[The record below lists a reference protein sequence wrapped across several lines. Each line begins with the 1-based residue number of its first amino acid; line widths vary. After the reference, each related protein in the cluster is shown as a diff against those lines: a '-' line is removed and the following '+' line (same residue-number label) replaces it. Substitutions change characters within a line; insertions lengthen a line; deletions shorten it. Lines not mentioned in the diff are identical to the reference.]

1 MNDISKL
8 ISNIKIIDI
17 MDDYNFGDILRGT
30 QTDIKVKN
38 GVESP
43 WWLHNRLKI
52 QKNTKTILGIY
63 FNNKFVSTKIT
74 EPGYNSAILKIS
86 IDEYIRKYKPLRPN
100 YNDCCVYFRLG
111 DVVMLNRGLGASGRN
126 QAEFDYIGQIRSR
139 PHEVINIVCCFAF
152 TFSNHYGNK
161 RILGEYLE
169 QNKSFIYDILY
180 NIKTNF
186 PDSQINI
193 QSSTNVDDDICYLYE
208 SKFISHPT
216 CTWKQMIGNF

>member
-1 MNDISKL
+1 
-8 ISNIKIIDI
+8 

-38 GVESP
+38 GVERP
-43 WWLHNRLKI
+43 RWLHNRLKI

-86 IDEYIRKYKPLRPN
+86 IDKYIRKYKPLRPN

-126 QAEFDYIGQIRSR
+126 QAGFDYIEQIRSR
-139 PHEVINIVCCFAF
+139 PHKVINIVCCFAF
-152 TFSNHYGNK
+152 TFSDHYGSGYARRGK
-161 RILGEYLE
+161 ALGCFL
-169 QNKSFIYDILY
+169 I
-180 NIKTNF
+180 
-186 PDSQINI
+186 
-193 QSSTNVDDDICYLYE
+193 
-208 SKFISHPT
+208 
-216 CTWKQMIGNF
+216 